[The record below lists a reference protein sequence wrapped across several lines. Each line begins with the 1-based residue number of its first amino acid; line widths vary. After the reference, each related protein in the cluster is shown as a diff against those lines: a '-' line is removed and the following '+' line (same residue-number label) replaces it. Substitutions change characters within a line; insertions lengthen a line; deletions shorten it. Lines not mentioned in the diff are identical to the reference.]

1 MLYKRFYHI
10 TSNILTGYIAN
21 HVFQIQS
28 NELFF
33 PTKREQQ
40 VFRWHPRNVSEPP
53 PLPPRITT
61 IYIIT
66 STHPHYTQKL
76 DLTSLCQTLMH
87 VPNLVWIVVEASTV
101 KSRVIGKVLERC
113 LVPSVHLNVPEA
125 SSSIEQRNVGLR
137 FLTTVLC
144 SVERC
149 RGVVCFGN
157 DGTKYDVRL
166 FNEIRKT
173 RGVSVFTAAF
183 SGGMLAEGPLCRDGR
198 VDTWM
203 FLNSSLSRVFPVS
216 SLGLA
221 VHTELLLQHPSIQF
235 GTTLQG
241 SWIEDELIETAFLKH
256 LGLAQDQLECRSD
269 EKEVLVWNT
278 VSEEPDVSHEKLQ
291 RSEPAIMY

>member
-1 MLYKRFYHI
+1 MVIIEIWSHACECDVCVRVCVVCVRACVYMWCMC
-10 TSNILTGYIAN
+10 AC
-21 HVFQIQS
+21 VFARPI
-28 NELFF
+28 ELFF

-166 FNEIRKT
+166 FNEVYI
-173 RGVSVFTAAF
+173 GCV
-183 SGGMLAEGPLCRDGR
+183 
-198 VDTWM
+198 
-203 FLNSSLSRVFPVS
+203 
-216 SLGLA
+216 
-221 VHTELLLQHPSIQF
+221 
-235 GTTLQG
+235 
-241 SWIEDELIETAFLKH
+241 
-256 LGLAQDQLECRSD
+256 
-269 EKEVLVWNT
+269 
-278 VSEEPDVSHEKLQ
+278 
-291 RSEPAIMY
+291 